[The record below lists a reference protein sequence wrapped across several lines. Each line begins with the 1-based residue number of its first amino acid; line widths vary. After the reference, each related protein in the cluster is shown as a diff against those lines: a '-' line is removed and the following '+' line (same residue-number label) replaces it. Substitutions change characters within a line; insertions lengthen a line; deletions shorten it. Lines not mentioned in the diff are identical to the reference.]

1 MSFARWALPH
11 REQAVAA
18 VVGEPTAFQRDLY
31 QSVLAAEERAI
42 ARCVPGAEWK
52 QIHLAAAVDM
62 VGGVVDTG
70 VMCGAAESLAER
82 EEHPLFPP
90 RLRA

>member
-1 MSFARWALPH
+1 M
-11 REQAVAA
+11 AA
-18 VVGEPTAFQRDLY
+18 VVGEPTPCQRDLY

-42 ARCVPGAEWK
+42 ACCVPGAEWK